1 VAGGRR
7 APYHLYR
14 FVATHPEV
22 EAVLQHVGLRTWD
35 LLLIDVDGNFVRD
48 EFPSPEDA
56 EAACRELG
64 IRMHRGWDDPRM
76 ARRMN
81 RAEHWTR
88 PRGQRRA
95 L

>member
-1 VAGGRR
+1 VAGTRR

-35 LLLIDVDGNFVRD
+35 LLLVDVEGRWVRD
-48 EFPSPEDA
+48 EFASPEEA

-64 IRMHRGWDDPRM
+64 VPMHRGWDERIV
-76 ARRMN
+76 RRMN
-81 RAEHWTR
+81 RAENWTR
-88 PRGQRRA
+88 PDGQRRA